1 MARIRMAYLGGGST
15 RAAGTMASFLW
26 QAADFAGS
34 EVCLIDLD
42 ADRLELIAKLAR
54 RMAKAQ
60 GADVEITT
68 TTDREAGLAD
78 ADAVLSSFR
87 PGGFAARVKDER
99 IPISHGLIGQETQGA
114 GGFFMALRAVAVLR
128 EVAEELERVAP
139 RAKVFN
145 YTNPVNIV
153 AQAWTTHSEI
163 PLVSLCEGPIIFP
176 RNLARDIGLDE
187 TLADARMI
195 GLNHAC
201 WAVEQTYDGKDY
213 LPVLADRY
221 EELRA
226 RPDPAVKADAMQQL
240 EIAVRMGHV
249 GAQYFKYYYFEDDI
263 VREMQAKPTT
273 RAEDILTW
281 APGYWAHYEEQAER
295 EEPVL
300 DPQRSRGGIHEL
312 ELAIDVMD
320 AVFNDKDEVHPVNI
334 PNRGGAL
341 PGFPEDLVV
350 EIYGRTTGGWIE
362 PLQQPALPAE
372 VRGLVQ
378 ELAAYQQLAAEAAW
392 TGDRDDAIRA
402 LVANPL
408 VRTLP
413 NAETLY
419 DELSA
424 AHAAY
429 LPERLLR

>member
-1 MARIRMAYLGGGST
+1 MARKRIAYIGGGST
-15 RAAGTMASFLW
+15 RAAGTMASFIW
-26 QAADFAGS
+26 QGADFAGS
-34 EVCLIDLD
+34 EICLIDLNE
-42 ADRLELIAKLAR
+42 DRLELIGRLAR
-54 RMAKAQ
+54 KMAKAQ
-60 GADVEITT
+60 GVEIEITT
-68 TTDREAGLAD
+68 TTDRVAGLTD
-78 ADAVLSSFR
+78 ADAVLSCFR
-87 PGGFAARVKDER
+87 PGGFEARALDER

-128 EVAEELERVAP
+128 DVADELERVAP
-139 RAKVFN
+139 QAKVFN

-153 AQAWTTHSEI
+153 AQAWTTHSAI
-163 PLVSLCEGPIIFP
+163 PFVSLCEGPIIFP
-176 RNLARDIGLDE
+176 RHLAHDIGLDE
-187 TLADARMI
+187 SLADARMI

-201 WAVEQTYDGKDY
+201 WAVEQTYDGGDY
-213 LPVLADRY
+213 LPVLEARL

-226 RPDPAVKADAMQQL
+226 NPDPMVSLDAMQRL
-240 EIAVRMGHV
+240 EIAVRMGRV
-249 GAQYFKYYYFEDDI
+249 GSQYFKYYYFEDDI
-263 VREMQAKPTT
+263 VRDMQASPTT
-273 RAEDILTW
+273 RAEDILGW
-281 APGYWAHYEEQAER
+281 APGYWSHYEEQALR
-295 EEPVL
+295 DDPVL
-300 DPQRSRGGIHEL
+300 DPKRSRGGIHEL

-320 AVFNDKDEVHPVNI
+320 AVFNDKDEVHPVNV
-334 PNRGGAL
+334 PNTGQVL

-350 EIYGRTTGGWIE
+350 EIYGRTRNGWIE
-362 PLQQPALPAE
+362 PLAQPELPAE

-378 ELAAYQQLAAEAAW
+378 ELGAYQALAGEVAW
-392 TGDRDDAIRA
+392 SGGRADAIRA